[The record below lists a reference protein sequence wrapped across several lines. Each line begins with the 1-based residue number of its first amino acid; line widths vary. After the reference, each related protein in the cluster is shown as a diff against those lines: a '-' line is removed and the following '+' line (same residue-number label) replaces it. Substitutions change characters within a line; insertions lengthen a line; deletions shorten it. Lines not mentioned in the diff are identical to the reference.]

1 MRIIVKRFNE
11 KIYKHQKIGVYNSRT
26 ISTIQ
31 SLKSMISEQ
40 LKIPKSSFHL
50 EGYIFGIKILLTDSF
65 DLSFFIDESKAS
77 TSLFFENHNNQS
89 ILNEDPIKDFLPNLI
104 NIITKGNYGLF
115 VETIQNFDLDS
126 EDLDKKTNLNGWQLI
141 HYAALYG
148 QEEILSILLK
158 TGCNA
163 NAETNDH

>member
-1 MRIIVKRFNE
+1 M
-11 KIYKHQKIGVYNSRT
+11 
-26 ISTIQ
+26 
-31 SLKSMISEQ
+31 
-40 LKIPKSSFHL
+40 
-50 EGYIFGIKILLTDSF
+50 
-65 DLSFFIDESKAS
+65 
-77 TSLFFENHNNQS
+77 
-89 ILNEDPIKDFLPNLI
+89 PNLI

>member
-77 TSLFFENHNNQS
+77 TSLFFENHNNQR
-89 ILNEDPIKDFLPNLI
+89 
-104 NIITKGNYGLF
+104 LF
-115 VETIQNFDLDS
+115 AKFNKYNNKRELWVI
-126 EDLDKKTNLNGWQLI
+126 
-141 HYAALYG
+141 
-148 QEEILSILLK
+148 
-158 TGCNA
+158 C
-163 NAETNDH
+163 